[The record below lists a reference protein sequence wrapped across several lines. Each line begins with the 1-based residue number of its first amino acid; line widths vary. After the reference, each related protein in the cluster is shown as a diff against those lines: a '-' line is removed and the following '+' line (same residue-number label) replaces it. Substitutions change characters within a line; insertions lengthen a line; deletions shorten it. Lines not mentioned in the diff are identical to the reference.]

1 MTDHH
6 QVLARVGV
14 RVPDVLLPKPG
25 TDLQAWAVVAC
36 DQFTSQRD
44 YWNRVDVFVGD
55 KPSTLRLIFPEA
67 FLDEAE
73 PQRRV
78 AAINAAMRGYVDA
91 GLFDEHRQTMV
102 LVRREDGHGL
112 VRWGLV
118 VALDLE
124 AYDWHAG
131 SRTLIRATEG
141 TIEDRI
147 PPRKLIR
154 RDAPLEL
161 PHIMVLI
168 SDPARSVIE
177 PLAARADGFVPLY
190 DTDLM
195 QGGGHITGWA
205 VRDEADLDAVA
216 VALGALRADLDD
228 ANPLLFAMGDG
239 NHSFATAK
247 SIWTD
252 VKATL
257 PEDQWEGHP
266 ARYALVEVENIF
278 DAGLEFEPIHRVLFG
293 LSREAFEAELAR
305 HCSSFAFTEATG
317 PEAALAAVADSAG
330 QAFAYADADGAGVY
344 TLIEPE
350 ASIPAGTIQ
359 RLIDALV
366 GAGACEVDY
375 IHGTDVTADL
385 ARRPGNVGVFLPP
398 IPKDTFFA
406 SIVADGALPRKTFSL
421 GHAEDKR
428 YYLEARAI
436 K

>member
-6 QVLARVGV
+6 EALARVGV
-14 RVPDVLLPKPG
+14 RVPDILLPKRG
-25 TDLQAWAVVAC
+25 TDLHAWAVVAC

-44 YWNRVDVFVGD
+44 YWQRVDDLVGD

-67 FLDEAE
+67 FLEDPE
-73 PQRRV
+73 PEQRIAR
-78 AAINAAMRGYVDA
+78 INATMREYVES
-91 GLFDEHRQTMV
+91 GLFDVHADTMF
-102 LVRREDGHGL
+102 LIRREDGHGL
-112 VRWGLV
+112 VRWGLM

-124 AYDWHAG
+124 AYDWHVG

-154 RDAPLEL
+154 ADAPLEL

-168 SDPARSVIE
+168 SDPRRSVIE
-177 PLAARADGFVPLY
+177 PLAARTDHLVPVY

-195 QGGGHITGWA
+195 EGGGHISGWA
-205 VRDEADLDAVA
+205 VTDAADLAGVADALV
-216 VALGALRADLDD
+216 ALRADLDD

-247 SIWTD
+247 SIWSD
-252 VKATL
+252 VKQTV
-257 PEDQWEGHP
+257 PQEQWEGHP
-266 ARYALVEVENIF
+266 ARYALVELENIF

-293 LSREAFEAELAR
+293 LSREAFETELGR
-305 HCSSFAFTEATG
+305 HCGSFTFAETDGT
-317 PEAALAAVADSAG
+317 EAALEVGEQAVG
-330 QAFAYADADGAGVY
+330 QRFAYSDADVAGVY
-344 TLIEPE
+344 TLTDPA

-359 RLIDALV
+359 RVIDALV
-366 GAGACEVDY
+366 GAGVCEVDY
-375 IHGTDVTADL
+375 IHGADVTRDL
-385 ARRPGNVGVFLPP
+385 ASKPGNIGIYLPP
-398 IPKDTFFA
+398 IPKETFFA
-406 SIVADGALPRKTFSL
+406 SIVADGALPRKTFSM

-436 K
+436 R